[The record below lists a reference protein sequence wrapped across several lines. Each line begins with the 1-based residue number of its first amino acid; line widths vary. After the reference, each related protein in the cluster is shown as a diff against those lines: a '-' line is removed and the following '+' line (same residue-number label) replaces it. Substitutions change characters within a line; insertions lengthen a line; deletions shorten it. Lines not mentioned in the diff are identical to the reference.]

1 MYNKKLQEL
10 RKILKLS
17 QEEISTQLGIS
28 YRAYS
33 SYERGE
39 RKPPLEV
46 LELLVNNYNVNLNWF
61 IANIGEMFNKQQPS
75 VNDIELEQKV
85 VDVMKKYGIIEK
97 WIW

>member
-97 WIW
+97 